1 MAMIIALIAVIAA
14 SFMYVSCSTELHQHI
29 RDSPEVMM
37 SLSAEGERQHI
48 GQHMSGVMDLAQ
60 MAEHDMKF
68 LYFKMHDS
76 DNNNKLD
83 GCELVKSLLHWH
95 AEECKAT
102 GEDHAHHGTTKIFE
116 HEELAFMIDPILSTD
131 DSNLDGFIDYSEF
144 ISAQKSR
151 GF

>member
-1 MAMIIALIAVIAA
+1 MTMIITLTAVIAA
-14 SFMYVSCSTELHQHI
+14 SSFMYVSCTELHHHNHP
-29 RDSPEVMM
+29 SPEVMM
-37 SLSAEGERQHI
+37 SLSADDERHHI
-48 GQHMSGVMDLAQ
+48 GQHMSGVVDLDQ
-60 MAEHDMKF
+60 MTEHDMKF
-68 LYFKMHDS
+68 LYFKIHDS

-95 AEECKAT
+95 VEECKAM
-102 GEDHAHHGTTKIFE
+102 GEDHAHHGTTKIFK

-131 DSNLDGFIDYSEF
+131 DSNLDGFIDYPEF